1 MAFLLLS
8 MFSLDRSQFYS
19 FNFSLRMGILA
30 YRTVVTVVNMSWKMN
45 AHMCGLVPCA
55 LEISTMRG
63 NELTLVFR
71 NAKLIYSKDITLH
84 HSLM

>member
-1 MAFLLLS
+1 
-8 MFSLDRSQFYS
+8 
-19 FNFSLRMGILA
+19 MGILA
-30 YRTVVTVVNMSWKMN
+30 YRTVVTVVNMSWEMN

-55 LEISTMRG
+55 LEITTMRD
-63 NELTLVFR
+63 NELTLVFL

>member
-8 MFSLDRSQFYS
+8 MFYLDRSQFYS
-19 FNFSLRMGILA
+19 FNFSLRMGIFA
-30 YRTVVTVVNMSWKMN
+30 CRTVVTVVNMSGKMN
-45 AHMCGLVPCA
+45 AHICGLVPCA
-55 LEISTMRG
+55 LEITTRRD
-63 NELTLVFR
+63 NELTLVFC